1 MDFDEFKMIIDNL
14 HDEIMVYDDNY
25 KLVYL
30 NNASKRHYGIEPK
43 EMIGKDFNSLNE
55 TYWGN
60 STLPE
65 VYKTKKTVAK
75 RQITNMGKDIIT
87 IAVPIFDEKGN
98 VKYVAQNV
106 NDIYYINEINQAE
119 QSSVEV
125 LNKVEKSSENFFGEN
140 EKMKDVYSMVCKIK
154 DIDAPCLI
162 LGETGT
168 GKSHIAKIMHNVSQR
183 KNKPF
188 VVINCACMS
197 PNLIESELF
206 GYKKGAFTGANSSGK
221 KGLVEIADGG
231 TLFLDEISEMPY
243 DLQAKLLLFIQEKEF
258 IPIGGEEKK
267 RVDVK
272 IITATNRSLKNMVEN
287 GRFREDLYFRLNT
300 FEIDI
305 PPLRERLDEIEPLA
319 EYYLKK
325 FNDRYNKKHT
335 IQNDVYGV
343 FKNYSWPGNIREFS
357 HIIEKAVVL
366 SSGDTITVKDI
377 PKSLFNINVELN
389 ENTNYVEKPLDLIIE
404 EVERKAVMEAY
415 KKHKT
420 SVNVAKALC
429 ISQPKAYRLLQKY
442 VYNKTT

>member
-1 MDFDEFKMIIDNL
+1 
-14 HDEIMVYDDNY
+14 
-25 KLVYL
+25 
-30 NNASKRHYGIEPK
+30 
-43 EMIGKDFNSLNE
+43 
-55 TYWGN
+55 
-60 STLPE
+60 
-65 VYKTKKTVAK
+65 
-75 RQITNMGKDIIT
+75 MGKDIIT
-87 IAVPIFDEKGN
+87 ISVPIFDNKGN
-98 VKYVAQNV
+98 IKYVAQNV

-119 QSSVEV
+119 ESSFEI
-125 LNKVEKSSENFFGEN
+125 LNKIEKSYENFFGEN

-258 IPIGGEEKK
+258 IPVGGEKK
-267 RVDVK
+267 KKVDVK

-319 EYYLKK
+319 NYYLKK
-325 FNDRYNKKHT
+325 FNDIYRKKRT
-335 IQNDVYGV
+335 IQNDVYSV
-343 FKNYSWPGNIREFS
+343 FKNYKWPGNIREFS

-366 SSGDTITVKDI
+366 SSSDIITVKDL

-389 ENTNYVEKPLDLIIE
+389 ESINYVEKPLDLIME
-404 EVERKAVMEAY
+404 EVERKAVIEAY
-415 KKHKT
+415 KKYKT
-420 SVNVAKALC
+420 SVKVAKALC

-442 VYNKTT
+442 VYNKMI

>member
-1 MDFDEFKMIIDNL
+1 MNFDEFKMIIDNL

-55 TYWGN
+55 IYWGN

-65 VYKTKKTVAK
+65 VYRTKKTVAK

-87 IAVPIFDEKGN
+87 ISVPIFDNKGN
-98 VKYVAQNV
+98 IKYVAQNV

-119 QSSVEV
+119 ESSFEI
-125 LNKVEKSSENFFGEN
+125 LNKIEKSYENFFGEN

-258 IPIGGEEKK
+258 IPVGREKK
-267 RVDVK
+267 KKVDVK

-287 GRFREDLYFRLNT
+287 GRFREDLYLRLNT

-319 EYYLKK
+319 NYYLKK
-325 FNDRYNKKHT
+325 FNDIYRKKRT
-335 IQNDVYGV
+335 IQNDVYSV
-343 FKNYSWPGNIREFS
+343 FKNYKWPGNIREFS

-366 SSGDTITVKDI
+366 SSSDIITVKDL

-389 ENTNYVEKPLDLIIE
+389 ESINYVEKPLDLIME
-404 EVERKAVMEAY
+404 EVERKAVIEAY
-415 KKHKT
+415 KKYKT
-420 SVNVAKALC
+420 SVKVAKALC

-442 VYNKTT
+442 VYNKMI

>member
-98 VKYVAQNV
+98 IKYVAQNV

>member
-98 VKYVAQNV
+98 IKYVAQNV
-106 NDIYYINEINQAE
+106 NDIYYINEINQVE

-243 DLQAKLLLFIQEKEF
+243 DLQAKLLLFIHEKEF

>member
-1 MDFDEFKMIIDNL
+1 M
-14 HDEIMVYDDNY
+14 
-25 KLVYL
+25 
-30 NNASKRHYGIEPK
+30 
-43 EMIGKDFNSLNE
+43 
-55 TYWGN
+55 
-60 STLPE
+60 
-65 VYKTKKTVAK
+65 AK

>member
-98 VKYVAQNV
+98 IKYVAQNV
-106 NDIYYINEINQAE
+106 NDIYYINEINQAD

-243 DLQAKLLLFIQEKEF
+243 DLQAKLLLFIHEKEF

-429 ISQPKAYRLLQKY
+429 IRSRRPSGLR
-442 VYNKTT
+442 KTIN

>member
-1 MDFDEFKMIIDNL
+1 MNFDEFKMIIDNL

-87 IAVPIFDEKGN
+87 ISVPIFDEKGN
-98 VKYVAQNV
+98 IKYVAQNV

-183 KNKPF
+183 KNKSF

-325 FNDRYNKKHT
+325 FNDRYNEKHT

>member
-98 VKYVAQNV
+98 IKYVAQNV

-319 EYYLKK
+319 EYYLKN

>member
-1 MDFDEFKMIIDNL
+1 
-14 HDEIMVYDDNY
+14 
-25 KLVYL
+25 
-30 NNASKRHYGIEPK
+30 
-43 EMIGKDFNSLNE
+43 
-55 TYWGN
+55 
-60 STLPE
+60 
-65 VYKTKKTVAK
+65 
-75 RQITNMGKDIIT
+75 
-87 IAVPIFDEKGN
+87 
-98 VKYVAQNV
+98 
-106 NDIYYINEINQAE
+106 
-119 QSSVEV
+119 
-125 LNKVEKSSENFFGEN
+125 
-140 EKMKDVYSMVCKIK
+140 
-154 DIDAPCLI
+154 
-162 LGETGT
+162 
-168 GKSHIAKIMHNVSQR
+168 
-183 KNKPF
+183 
-188 VVINCACMS
+188 MS

-243 DLQAKLLLFIQEKEF
+243 DLQAKLLLFIQKKEF

-389 ENTNYVEKPLDLIIE
+389 ENTNYVEKPLVL
-404 EVERKAVMEAY
+404 Y
-415 KKHKT
+415 
-420 SVNVAKALC
+420 
-429 ISQPKAYRLLQKY
+429 
-442 VYNKTT
+442 

>member
-188 VVINCACMS
+188 VVIN
-197 PNLIESELF
+197 
-206 GYKKGAFTGANSSGK
+206 
-221 KGLVEIADGG
+221 
-231 TLFLDEISEMPY
+231 
-243 DLQAKLLLFIQEKEF
+243 
-258 IPIGGEEKK
+258 
-267 RVDVK
+267 
-272 IITATNRSLKNMVEN
+272 
-287 GRFREDLYFRLNT
+287 
-300 FEIDI
+300 
-305 PPLRERLDEIEPLA
+305 
-319 EYYLKK
+319 
-325 FNDRYNKKHT
+325 
-335 IQNDVYGV
+335 
-343 FKNYSWPGNIREFS
+343 
-357 HIIEKAVVL
+357 
-366 SSGDTITVKDI
+366 
-377 PKSLFNINVELN
+377 
-389 ENTNYVEKPLDLIIE
+389 
-404 EVERKAVMEAY
+404 
-415 KKHKT
+415 
-420 SVNVAKALC
+420 
-429 ISQPKAYRLLQKY
+429 
-442 VYNKTT
+442 

>member
-98 VKYVAQNV
+98 IKYVAQNV

-243 DLQAKLLLFIQEKEF
+243 DLQAKLLIFIQEKEF